1 MGESSLSVLVFK
13 NQIINETVWLT
24 GEVLIICLIV
34 CIVVCDSLVV
44 HFTCGGCHV
53 VSNPPCDSSYNC
65 RCT

>member
-1 MGESSLSVLVFK
+1 MGESSLSVLLFK
-13 NQIINETVWLT
+13 SQIINETVWLT

-44 HFTCGGCHV
+44 HFTCGGYHV
-53 VSNPPCDSSYNC
+53 VINPPCDSSYNC